1 MIKITAISLKTGKN
15 HFNSTYILH
24 ILTKLLTKT
33 NFYEKAI
40 LIRSLH
46 IVRCIRIVDDLVPA
60 GRGTHRKRPDRSGRP
75 DDPRGNARQLL
86 PRCLVEVNDV
96 NPLNAGEYLLS
107 DGTPFFTHVI
117 LFASNIRGDASGNV
131 HNYNNPNNAAIL
143 ANPAKYIAPL
153 QAKGIKVI
161 MGNLGD
167 HTGAGFAN
175 LTAAQIG
182 TYTDDLVAYD
192 NIVDGYDFDDEWA
205 EYGTRGYPNA
215 NSTSYSNMII
225 ALAGKT
231 NKSISVFDWGN
242 TGTLSSTAISH
253 LDWGCQGSLNGYGFN
268 SSFAAGKYLP
278 LFVNLTSPL
287 SDTAIRSRTTQAKN
301 ADARGICFFNLP
313 MSPYRLSSL
322 NAAAQAFGETVSHT
336 GKTYS
341 KDYGN

>member
-1 MIKITAISLKTGKN
+1 MIEITAISLKTGKN

-40 LIRSLH
+40 LICSLH

-75 DDPRGNARQLL
+75 DARAATLGNFYRVVY
-86 PRCLVEVNDV
+86 VEVNDV

-313 MSPYRLSSL
+313 MSPYRLSSF

>member
-1 MIKITAISLKTGKN
+1 MRKQFLFAACTLFAASALVMTSCQQTEEPIANDPTDQAGPMTRAATLG
-15 HFNSTYILH
+15 
-24 ILTKLLTKT
+24 
-33 NFYEKAI
+33 NFY
-40 LIRSLH
+40 R
-46 IVRCIRIVDDLVPA
+46 VVY
-60 GRGTHRKRPDRSGRP
+60 
-75 DDPRGNARQLL
+75 
-86 PRCLVEVNDV
+86 VEVNDV

-175 LTAAQIG
+175 LTATQIG

-205 EYGTRGYPNA
+205 EYGTRGYPYA

-268 SSFAAGKYLP
+268 SSFAKGQYLP
-278 LFVNLTSPL
+278 LFVNLT
-287 SDTAIRSRTTQAKN
+287 
-301 ADARGICFFNLP
+301 GP
-313 MSPYRLSSL
+313 MSDNQIKPIRRRPRTPMHAVSRSSTCPCRPIAFRRLTRQPRLS
-322 NAAAQAFGETVSHT
+322 
-336 GKTYS
+336 GKPFRTPERPTR
-341 KDYGN
+341 KTMAINILREMRRNRL

>member
-1 MIKITAISLKTGKN
+1 MTSCQQAEEPIANDPTDQAGPMTRAATLG
-15 HFNSTYILH
+15 
-24 ILTKLLTKT
+24 
-33 NFYEKAI
+33 NFY
-40 LIRSLH
+40 R
-46 IVRCIRIVDDLVPA
+46 VVY
-60 GRGTHRKRPDRSGRP
+60 
-75 DDPRGNARQLL
+75 
-86 PRCLVEVNDV
+86 VEVNDV

-143 ANPAKYIAPL
+143 ANPSTYIAPL

-205 EYGTRGYPNA
+205 EYGTRGYPYA

-231 NKSISVFDWGN
+231 NKSIAYSIGVTPVRFLVHGYQSPRL
-242 TGTLSSTAISH
+242 GLPGYAER
-253 LDWGCQGSLNGYGFN
+253 LRGSIRR
-268 SSFAAGKYLP
+268 SQKRQYLP
-278 LFVNLTSPL
+278 LFVDPTSPL
-287 SDTAIRSRTTQAKN
+287 STT
-301 ADARGICFFNLP
+301 R
-313 MSPYRLSSL
+313 SSL
-322 NAAAQAFGETVSHT
+322 YDGGQECQCPRCRVLQPADVVLSPFVV
-336 GKTYS
+336 
-341 KDYGN
+341 